1 MNIGGGIL
9 AAGGGEGGVLTLPPL
24 SAPAYR
30 YPCDDDEVDEDDD
43 RKVLFLPVLLERL
56 PPPLTPRPL
65 DPRESTNLLSLNPP
79 EPSRFLCLLLPRAPA
94 DADDDD
100 ADDDDDDDAPPERD
114 GKLDNEDLLAFQPP
128 PPAPP
133 PPPPSAAALGEDE
146 SRSPLEMVRSSE
158 PRPPDDGD
166 LGWPFSTRGVLS
178 TTRW

>member
-43 RKVLFLPVLLERL
+43 RKVLFLPALLERL
-56 PPPLTPRPL
+56 PPPLTPRLL

-79 EPSRFLCLLLPRAPA
+79 EASRFLCLLLPRAPA
-94 DADDDD
+94 DADADDDD
-100 ADDDDDDDAPPERD
+100 ADDDDDDAPPERD
-114 GKLDNEDLLAFQPP
+114 GKLDNEDLLAFQLP
-128 PPAPP
+128 PP

-146 SRSPLEMVRSSE
+146 SRSPPEMVRSSE

-166 LGWPFSTRGVLS
+166 LGWPFSTRGVVS